1 MIVRYRHKSI
11 LYNNFGD
18 DYFSRLFL
26 LLIHIWKIISIKLNV
41 LFKNKLG
48 VYMKKQIYFFP
59 VIFIIMLFII
69 IPLISIVIS
78 SLGNLDLLFS
88 NELMFSL
95 KKTFK
100 ISFLVLIITMTIGI
114 YCGLYMAFNKNKFT
128 SFLLYLLLFSSL
140 VSGIIRLIP
149 WISILSKEGII
160 NNLLLTL
167 HLIKEPL
174 HLVYNDFSTVLGFVY
189 ILVPLVCI
197 NIYTSAIKIDKNLFL
212 AAKTLKVS
220 KFNMY
225 RKIIIPQLYD
235 EIILSSLLTFTI
247 SLTLYSIPKF
257 LGSSEFVLSVFLQRA
272 VSSVNYSMAII
283 ISILLI
289 FISFISLL
297 ISNILIKRKKW
308 SI

>member
-1 MIVRYRHKSI
+1 
-11 LYNNFGD
+11 
-18 DYFSRLFL
+18 
-26 LLIHIWKIISIKLNV
+26 
-41 LFKNKLG
+41 
-48 VYMKKQIYFFP
+48 MKKQLYFFP
-59 VIFIIMLFII
+59 VIFIIAVFILL
-69 IPLISIVIS
+69 PLISILLS
-78 SLGNLDLLFS
+78 SVSNLDLIFS
-88 NELMFSL
+88 KELMFSL

-100 ISFLVLIITMTIGI
+100 ISFIVLLITMILGI
-114 YCGLYMAFNKNKFT
+114 CSGLYMAFNKNKFT
-128 SFLLYLLLFSSL
+128 SFLLYLLLFSTL

-149 WISILSKEGII
+149 WISLLSKDGIV
-160 NNLLLTL
+160 NKFLLSI
-167 HLIKEPL
+167 HIIKEPL
-174 HLVYNDFSTVLGFVY
+174 HLVYNDFSTILGFVY

-225 RKIIIPQLYD
+225 KKIILPQLYD
-235 EIILSSLLTFTI
+235 EIILSSLITFTL

-272 VSSVNYSMAII
+272 VSSVNYPIAIVISLILII
-283 ISILLI
+283 IS
-289 FISFISLL
+289 FITLL

>member
-1 MIVRYRHKSI
+1 
-11 LYNNFGD
+11 
-18 DYFSRLFL
+18 
-26 LLIHIWKIISIKLNV
+26 
-41 LFKNKLG
+41 
-48 VYMKKQIYFFP
+48 MKKQLYFFP
-59 VIFIIMLFII
+59 VIFIIALFVIL
-69 IPLISIVIS
+69 PLISIILS
-78 SLGNLDLLFS
+78 SAGSLDLLFS
-88 NELMFSL
+88 KELIFSL

-100 ISFLVLIITMTIGI
+100 ISFLVLVITMIIGI
-114 YCGLYMAFNKNKFT
+114 YCGLYIAFNKNKFT
-128 SFLLYLLLFSSL
+128 NFLLYMLLFSTL

-149 WISILSKEGII
+149 WISILSKEGIV
-160 NNLLLTL
+160 NNFLLTF
-167 HLIKEPL
+167 HIIKEPL

-197 NIYTSAIKIDKNLFL
+197 NIYTSATKIDKNLFL
-212 AAKTLKVS
+212 AAKTLKVT

-225 RKIIIPQLYD
+225 RKVILPQLYD
-235 EIILSSLLTFTI
+235 EIILSSLLTFTL

-272 VSSVNYSMAII
+272 VSSVNYSMAIV

-289 FISFISLL
+289 FISFITLL